1 MISVAITLYCN
12 ANALQKDSQ
21 SPRTYKRKKKVMNS
35 NYYPVELWN
44 EVAPGLYQGG
54 TDDSDTMGAY
64 LRETPSRYE
73 INRMFPKIST
83 GQVTK
88 KHFDTVATLYSA
100 ANAVGRSV
108 KEIRF
113 AFHDG
118 DMSDLDPEQDLFFM
132 VREAHADWKSGKKVL
147 VRCQAGIN
155 RSGLVTALVLIRDG
169 YSPEAAIRLIRDN
182 RCEAALSNSR
192 FEAWLLEKA
201 DLEFWRRA

>member
-1 MISVAITLYCN
+1 MIAAVTTTCNN
-12 ANALQKDSQ
+12 ANVQPSQLQKL
-21 SPRTYKRKKKVMNS
+21 RKRKIKKMNT

-44 EVAPGLYQGG
+44 EVTPGLFQGG

-64 LRETPSRYE
+64 LRDNSSSGYAR
-73 INRMFPKIST
+73 IFGQIST

-100 ANAVGRSV
+100 ANATAHNV
-108 KEIRF
+108 KELRF

-118 DMSDLDPEQDLFFM
+118 DMSDLDPERDLFFM
-132 VREAHADWKSGKKVL
+132 VREVHADWKNGKKVL

-169 YSPEAAIRLIRDN
+169 YSPEDAIRLIRDN

-201 DLEFWRRA
+201 DLEFWRKG

>member
-1 MISVAITLYCN
+1 ML
-12 ANALQKDSQ
+12 D
-21 SPRTYKRKKKVMNS
+21 RTNKKYLEKERKKKMNT

-44 EVAPGLYQGG
+44 EVTPGLFQGG

-64 LRETPSRYE
+64 LREDNSSGYAR
-73 INRMFPKIST
+73 IFGQIST

-118 DMSDLDPEQDLFFM
+118 DMSDLDPETDLFFM
-132 VREAHADWKSGKKVL
+132 VREVHSDWKSGKKVL

-169 YSPEAAIRLIRDN
+169 YSPEDAIRLIRDN

-192 FEAWLLEKA
+192 FEKWLLEKA
-201 DLEFWRRA
+201 DINFWRQG

>member
-1 MISVAITLYCN
+1 
-12 ANALQKDSQ
+12 
-21 SPRTYKRKKKVMNS
+21 MNTK
-35 NYYPVELWN
+35 YYPVELWN

-64 LRETPSRYE
+64 LRDDTSSGYAR
-73 INRMFPKIST
+73 IFGQIST

-100 ANAVGRSV
+100 ANAAAHNV
-108 KEIRF
+108 KELRF

-118 DMSDLDPEQDLFFM
+118 DMSDLDPERDLFFM
-132 VREAHADWKSGKKVL
+132 VREAHSDWKNGKKVL

-169 YSPEAAIRLIRDN
+169 YAPADAIRLIRDN

-192 FEAWLLEKA
+192 FEKWLLEKA
-201 DLEFWRRA
+201 DLDFWRQG

>member
-1 MISVAITLYCN
+1 
-12 ANALQKDSQ
+12 
-21 SPRTYKRKKKVMNS
+21 MNT

-44 EVAPGLYQGG
+44 EVCPGLYQGG

-64 LRETPSRYE
+64 QRESGSQFSYAR
-73 INRMFPKIST
+73 NFPAIST

-108 KEIRF
+108 KEMRF

-118 DMSDLDPEQDLFFM
+118 DMSDLDPERDLYFM

-147 VRCQAGIN
+147 IRCQAGIN

-169 YSPEAAIRLIRDN
+169 HTPEDAIRLIREK

-192 FEAWLLEKA
+192 FEEYLLNMA
-201 DLEFWRRA
+201 DVAYWRSN

>member
-1 MISVAITLYCN
+1 MPNRTN
-12 ANALQKDSQ
+12 KKDLES
-21 SPRTYKRKKKVMNS
+21 SMNMNK

-64 LRETPSRYE
+64 LRESPSRYE
-73 INRMFPKIST
+73 INRMFEQLST

-118 DMSDLDPEQDLFFM
+118 DMSDFDPEQDLFFM

-169 YSPEAAIRLIRDN
+169 HSPEEAIRLIRDK

-192 FEAWLLEKA
+192 FENWLLEKT
-201 DLEFWRRA
+201 DLDFWRQG

>member
-1 MISVAITLYCN
+1 LYSIDLANITFN
-12 ANALQKDSQ
+12 NTNVNK
-21 SPRTYKRKKKVMNS
+21 KKFRKKVKTMNT

-44 EVAPGLYQGG
+44 EVSPGLYQGG

-64 LRETPSRYE
+64 LRESNDFSYMRRYGQ
-73 INRMFPKIST
+73 IST

-100 ANAVGRSV
+100 ANATSHNV
-108 KEIRF
+108 KELRF

-118 DMSDLDPEQDLFFM
+118 DMSDLDPERDLFFM
-132 VREAHADWKSGKKVL
+132 VREAHADWKAGKKVL

-169 YSPEAAIRLIRDN
+169 YAPVDAIRLIRDK
-182 RCEAALSNSR
+182 RCEAALSNSL
-192 FEAWLLEKA
+192 FEEYLLNVA
-201 DLEFWRRA
+201 DVAFWRKD

>member
-1 MISVAITLYCN
+1 
-12 ANALQKDSQ
+12 
-21 SPRTYKRKKKVMNS
+21 MNT

-44 EVAPGLYQGG
+44 EVTPGLFQGG

-64 LRETPSRYE
+64 LREGNSSGYAR
-73 INRMFPKIST
+73 IFGQIST

-100 ANAVGRSV
+100 ANAVGKSV

-118 DMSDLDPEQDLFFM
+118 DMSDLDPETDLFFM
-132 VREAHADWKSGKKVL
+132 VREVHSDWKSGKKVL

-169 YSPEAAIRLIRDN
+169 YSPEDAIRLIRDN

-192 FEAWLLEKA
+192 FEKWLLEKA
-201 DLEFWRRA
+201 DISFWRQG

>member
-1 MISVAITLYCN
+1 LIEVAITAFSS
-12 ANALQKDSQ
+12 ANVQPNQLQKF
-21 SPRTYKRKKKVMNS
+21 RNRKIKKMNT

-44 EVAPGLYQGG
+44 EVCPGLYQGG

-64 LRETPSRYE
+64 LRDSGSEFSYAR
-73 INRMFPKIST
+73 NFPAIST

-108 KEIRF
+108 KEMRF

-118 DMSDLDPEQDLFFM
+118 DMSDLDPERDLFFM
-132 VREAHADWKSGKKVL
+132 VREVHADWKSGKKVL

-155 RSGLVTALVLIRDG
+155 RSGLVTALVLIREG
-169 YSPEAAIRLIRDN
+169 YSPEDAIRLIRDN

-192 FEAWLLEKA
+192 FENWLLEKA
-201 DLEFWRRA
+201 DLNFWRQG